1 MAFKINSIFN
11 STTLS
16 MANDSHKV
24 IYVNRQNISENPH
37 NKEIYST
44 ENIELLSYGI
54 EDKGLLE
61 PIIVSVLEKGSSPE
75 NTKYQIISGHRR
87 MKAIARIVER
97 KSPKA
102 DQFDYIPCI
111 VRSIPK
117 SIEQDD
123 LTEYEELID
132 GNLFNRDKSEA
143 ERAKEL
149 ELKKKILET
158 RRKKGERITEKLLE
172 LIAEDMKISVHQAKK
187 LDSINRNASEAVKT
201 AFEQGSL
208 STDAAYEFSRTDKAT
223 QDEALRQLADEP
235 SKTAKAVRTAIRQE
249 QNEKPK
255 PPKET
260 KSPKP
265 TESVPNNREVSA
277 YLYRIIAKLDKITLT
292 NEQAHEMNRRLSAV
306 EDYLDQIKTV

>member
-1 MAFKINSIFN
+1 M
-11 STTLS
+11 
-16 MANDSHKV
+16 
-24 IYVNRQNISENPH
+24 
-37 NKEIYST
+37 
-44 ENIELLSYGI
+44 
-54 EDKGLLE
+54 
-61 PIIVSVLEKGSSPE
+61 
-75 NTKYQIISGHRR
+75 
-87 MKAIARIVER
+87 
-97 KSPKA
+97 
-102 DQFDYIPCI
+102 
-111 VRSIPK
+111 RSIPK

-158 RRKKGERITEKLLE
+158 RRKKGERVPGKLLE

-187 LDSINRNASEAVKT
+187 LDSINRNASESVKT

-260 KSPKP
+260 KTPKP
-265 TESVPNNREVSA
+265 TESVTNNREVSA
-277 YLYRIIAKLDKITLT
+277 YLSRIIAKLEKITLT

>member
-1 MAFKINSIFN
+1 MV
-11 STTLS
+11 
-16 MANDSHKV
+16 NDSHKV
-24 IYVNRQNISENPH
+24 IYVKRENISENPH

-117 SIEQDD
+117 SVEQDG

-158 RRKKGERITEKLLE
+158 RRKKGERVPRKLLE

-187 LDSINRNASEAVKT
+187 LDSINRNASESVKK

-208 STDAAYEFSRTDKAT
+208 STDAAYEFSRTDKET

-249 QNEKPK
+249 QNEKSK
-255 PPKET
+255 PPKASKT
-260 KSPKP
+260 S
-265 TESVPNNREVSA
+265 ESADSFPDNREAYA
-277 YLYRIIAKLDKITLT
+277 YLTRIKAKLEKRMLT
-292 NEQAHEMNRRLSAV
+292 NEQSRELNSRLSAIV
-306 EDYLDQIKTV
+306 DYLDHIKTV

>member
-1 MAFKINSIFN
+1 M
-11 STTLS
+11 
-16 MANDSHKV
+16 
-24 IYVNRQNISENPH
+24 
-37 NKEIYST
+37 
-44 ENIELLSYGI
+44 LSYGI

-87 MKAIARIVER
+87 MKAIARIIER
-97 KSPKA
+97 NSPKA

-158 RRKKGERITEKLLE
+158 RRKKGERVPGKLLE
-172 LIAEDMKISVHQAKK
+172 LIAGDMKISAHQAKK

-249 QNEKPK
+249 QNKKPK

-260 KSPKP
+260 KTPKP
-265 TESVPNNREVSA
+265 TESVTNNREVSA
-277 YLYRIIAKLDKITLT
+277 YLSRIIAKLEKITLT
-292 NEQAHEMNRRLSAV
+292 NEQAHEMNRRLSAI

>member
-87 MKAIARIVER
+87 MKAIARIIER
-97 KSPKA
+97 NSQKA

-111 VRSIPK
+111 VRSISK
-117 SIEQDD
+117 SVEQDG

-158 RRKKGERITEKLLE
+158 RRKKGERVPGKLLE
-172 LIAEDMKISVHQAKK
+172 LIAEDMKISAHQAKK
-187 LDSINRNASEAVKT
+187 LDSINRNASESVKT

-208 STDAAYEFSRTDKAT
+208 STDAAYEFSRTDKET
-223 QDEALRQLADEP
+223 QDEALRQLVDEP

-249 QNEKPK
+249 QEEKPK

-260 KSPKP
+260 KTPKP

-277 YLYRIIAKLDKITLT
+277 YLSRIIAKLEKITLT

>member
-1 MAFKINSIFN
+1 M
-11 STTLS
+11 
-16 MANDSHKV
+16 
-24 IYVNRQNISENPH
+24 NRQNISENPH

-123 LTEYEELID
+123 LTDYEELID

-158 RRKKGERITEKLLE
+158 RRKKGERIPGKLLE
-172 LIAEDMKISVHQAKK
+172 LIAGDMKISAHQAKK

-201 AFEQGSL
+201 AFEQG
-208 STDAAYEFSRTDKAT
+208 
-223 QDEALRQLADEP
+223 P
-235 SKTAKAVRTAIRQE
+235 SGPA
-249 QNEKPK
+249 
-255 PPKET
+255 
-260 KSPKP
+260 
-265 TESVPNNREVSA
+265 
-277 YLYRIIAKLDKITLT
+277 
-292 NEQAHEMNRRLSAV
+292 
-306 EDYLDQIKTV
+306 